1 MFVSIPT
8 STNHSPADN
17 ITPSLALVLFL
28 VLGFLVFGHAIRPD
42 RRQRCGALS
51 PLLQRIH
58 LTKHLL
64 MLSLEISSRV
74 RADAFPGWPPNLPP
88 NQYATFL
95 ATWCAHQ
102 RLLHESLQERDRYSE
117 PWRPLYLLWKFVISL
132 LEWAVTGTLSILK
145 IILPVFPS
153 ISSCIIPVTAF
164 TVYVFAL
171 VAFALVAT
179 LVVVITAGAMF
190 VSERQMR
197 QRSQKRSMI
206 IQVPAIQHI
215 TEI

>member
-1 MFVSIPT
+1 MPT

-17 ITPSLALVLFL
+17 TMPSRALVLFL
-28 VLGFLVFGHAIRPD
+28 VLGFLVFGHAVPPD
-42 RRQRCGALS
+42 RRQR
-51 PLLQRIH
+51 
-58 LTKHLL
+58 
-64 MLSLEISSRV
+64 SRV
-74 RADAFPGWPPNLPP
+74 RTNAFPGWPPNLPP

-95 ATWCAHQ
+95 ATWYAHQ
-102 RLLHESLQERDRYSE
+102 RLLHKSLQKRDRYSE
-117 PWRPLYLLWKFVISL
+117 PWRPLYQLWKFGISL
-132 LEWAVTGTLSILK
+132 LEWAVTGTSSILN

-190 VSERQMR
+190 VSERQMQ
-197 QRSQKRSMI
+197 QRSRKRSMI

-215 TEI
+215 TEISSSKNVC